1 MPYIKS
7 VCVHADV
14 KSSIAY
20 ILNPEK
26 TEDILYTA
34 SLNCLTNVED
44 AYLNMKFVYENYSH
58 RKYNEPPPLT
68 GKGWVKAIHYI
79 QSFDPKD
86 NIPPKLAH
94 KIAKAFAR
102 KTFGDDCQIVIA
114 THCDKSHVHNH
125 FILNS
130 YGIDGQKFYA
140 NKKSLDRIKEYSDRV
155 CLAFGVQPYDKSKG
169 KGRTIKYNEWEN
181 KKRGTSW
188 KEKIRIAIDSLLGS
202 VKNLDDLTCELEEQ
216 GFTVKRGKYISI
228 KAPEQRRF
236 VRLKTLGDYYSEDI
250 LCERIQIALDE
261 KANASKSN
269 VNDFNKIFYER
280 IYQVS
285 ELVKSNA
292 KLPRKYFKN
301 QPYILQN
308 DFDVYTL
315 SAQLAV
321 INRDNIHSIGELESK
336 IEKLTSEYESARQ
349 EINKLSE
356 KLSQFE
362 AVEKQVGA
370 YFDLLEK
377 SELSEAEQLQLK
389 MCGSLAERCNIT
401 NRDKL
406 QRVEKLRKD
415 TSERVER
422 LTEQINNCKKFYD
435 TYVDIA
441 DTYKRISEGDYISN
455 LIKEK
460 KQQDEIK
467 PMTAAKKCS
476 R

>member
-1 MPYIKS
+1 MPYVKFVSIHS
-7 VCVHADV
+7 DV

-26 TEDILYTA
+26 TEDTLYTA

-44 AYLNMKFVYENYSH
+44 AYLNMKMIYEHYSC
-58 RKYNEPPPLT
+58 RKYNELLPLK
-68 GKGWVKAIHYI
+68 GKAWVKAIHYI

-86 NIPPKLAH
+86 NISPELAH

-102 KTFGDDCQIVIA
+102 KTFGDNCQIVIA

-130 YGIDGQKFYA
+130 YRIDGRKFYA
-140 NKKSLDRIKEYSDRV
+140 NKNSLDRIKEYSDRV
-155 CLAFGVQPYDKSKG
+155 CLAFDVQPYDKSKS
-169 KGRTIKYNEWEN
+169 KGRTMKYNEWEN
-181 KKRGTSW
+181 KKHGTSW
-188 KEKIRIAIDSLLGS
+188 KEKIRIAIDGLLGS
-202 VKNLDDLTCELEEQ
+202 VKNLDDLICELEEQ
-216 GFTVKRGKYISI
+216 GFAVKRGKYISV
-228 KAPEQRRF
+228 KAPEQKRF

-261 KANASKSN
+261 KANSSKGK
-269 VNDFNKIFYER
+269 VNDFNRIFYER

-301 QPYILQN
+301 QPYILHN

-321 INRDNIHSIGELESK
+321 INRDNIHSLGELESK
-336 IEKLTSEYESARQ
+336 IEKLNAEYESARQ

-362 AVEKQVGA
+362 AIEKQVGG

-377 SELSEAEQLQLK
+377 SELSETEKLQLK
-389 MCGSLAERCNIT
+389 MYGSLAERCNIHS
-401 NRDKL
+401 RDGL
-406 QRVEKLRKD
+406 QRVENLRKN
-415 TSERVER
+415 TSEKVDY
-422 LTEQINNCKKFYD
+422 LNEQMEKCKQLYD

-441 DTYKRISEGDYISN
+441 DTYKKISDGDYISN
-455 LIKEK
+455 LIAEK
-460 KQQDEIK
+460 KREDEHIQS
-467 PMTAAKKCS
+467 MQKKKS

>member
-7 VCVHADV
+7 LSIHSDV

-20 ILNPEK
+20 ILSPEK
-26 TEDILYTA
+26 TEDTLYTA
-34 SLNCLTNVED
+34 SLNCLTNAED
-44 AYLNMKFVYENYSH
+44 AYLNMKMIYEHYSC

-68 GKGWVKAIHYI
+68 GKAWVKAIHYI

-86 NIPPKLAH
+86 NISPTLAH

-102 KTFGDDCQIVIA
+102 KTFGEDCQIVIA
-114 THCDKSHVHNH
+114 THCDKSHIHNH

-169 KGRTIKYNEWEN
+169 KGRTMTYNEWEN

-188 KEKIRIAIDSLLGS
+188 KEKIRIAIDGLLGT
-202 VKNLDDLTCELEEQ
+202 VKNLDDLICELEKQ
-216 GFTVKRGKYISI
+216 SFAVKRGKYISV
-228 KAPEQRRF
+228 KAPEQKRF
-236 VRLKTLGDYYSEDI
+236 VRLKILGDFYSEDI
-250 LCERIQIALDE
+250 LCEKIQIALEE
-261 KANASKSN
+261 KANSSKSK
-269 VNDFNKIFYER
+269 VNDFNRIFYER
-280 IYQVS
+280 IYQVN
-285 ELVKSNA
+285 ELVKKNE

-308 DFDVYTL
+308 DFNVYTL

-321 INRDNIHSIGELESK
+321 INRDNIHSVGELESK
-336 IEKLTSEYESARQ
+336 IEKLTAEYESARQ
-349 EINKLSE
+349 EVNKLSE

-362 AVEKQVGA
+362 AVEKQVGR

-377 SELSEAEQLQLK
+377 SELSETEKLQLK
-389 MCGSLAERCNIT
+389 MYGSLAERCNIHS
-401 NRDKL
+401 RDEL
-406 QRVEKLRKD
+406 QRVEKLRRD
-415 TSERVER
+415 TSEKVDT
-422 LTEQINNCKKFYD
+422 LTEQMKKCKQMYD
-435 TYVDIA
+435 TYVGIA
-441 DTYKRISEGDYISN
+441 DTYRKISEGDYISN
-455 LIKEK
+455 LIAEK
-460 KQQDEIK
+460 KREDER
-467 PMTAAKKCS
+467 TQSLQKKKS

>member
-7 VCVHADV
+7 ISVHADV

-26 TEDILYTA
+26 TEDTLYTA
-34 SLNCLTNVED
+34 SLNCLTNAED
-44 AYLNMKFVYENYSH
+44 AYLNMKMIYEHYSC

-86 NIPPKLAH
+86 NISPELAH

-102 KTFGDDCQIVIA
+102 KTFGDNCQIVIA
-114 THCDKSHVHNH
+114 THVDKQHVHNH

-140 NKKSLDRIKEYSDRV
+140 NNNSLDRIKEYSDRV

-169 KGRTIKYNEWEN
+169 KGRTMKYNEWEN
-181 KKRGTSW
+181 KKHGTSW
-188 KEKIRIAIDSLLGS
+188 KEKIRIAIDGLLGT

-216 GFTVKRGKYISI
+216 GFTVKRGKYISV
-228 KAPEQRRF
+228 KALNQQRF
-236 VRLKTLGDYYSEDI
+236 VRLKTLGDFYSEDI
-250 LCERIQIALDE
+250 LCERIKIALEENQQSNE
-261 KANASKSN
+261 KNSL
-269 VNDFNKIFYER
+269 NKIFYER

-315 SAQLAV
+315 SAQLAI
-321 INRDNIHSIGELESK
+321 INRDNIRSIGELNSK
-336 IEKLTSEYESARQ
+336 IEKLTAEYENARQ
-349 EINKLSE
+349 EVNKLSE
-356 KLSQFE
+356 KLSQLE
-362 AVEKQVGA
+362 SIEKQVGG

-377 SELSEAEQLQLK
+377 SELSESEKLQLK
-389 MCGSLAERCNIT
+389 MYGSLAERCNIHS
-401 NRDKL
+401 RDEL

-415 TSERVER
+415 TSEKVEK
-422 LTEQINNCKKFYD
+422 LSEQMKKCKLMYD
-435 TYVDIA
+435 TYADIA
-441 DTYKRISEGDYISN
+441 KTYKKISEGDYISN
-455 LIKEK
+455 LIAEK
-460 KQQDEIK
+460 KREDER
-467 PMTAAKKCS
+467 KKNITHKKS